1 MKAHRFNAYRARK
14 ILFILSGDE
23 ADQADCI
30 QRSFLSPAF
39 NWLAKIAFLER
50 LLVIVGVFALKQSKN
65 EVIRKTLQNKMMIEV
80 NFSHTGIHSKVVLC
94 VFNCYVIKYI

>member
-1 MKAHRFNAYRARK
+1 MQCSWAGNHSESRLDLKAHRFNAYRAKK

-50 LLVIVGVFALKQSKN
+50 LLVIVGVFALKQSKM
-65 EVIRKTLQNKMMIEV
+65 K
-80 NFSHTGIHSKVVLC
+80 
-94 VFNCYVIKYI
+94 